1 MHPAAR
7 RVVTVVLLAQVAW
20 ALPLGV
26 VLALTINWSF
36 LLGLGCVALVAVAVL
51 LGFMLA
57 WQRADLRREA
67 LLTRGTRVPAVLVAS
82 RPTSTRINN
91 RRLLAHTFEARET
104 GRVVRAEAKA
114 FVHLPVGA
122 AATIAYDATDPV
134 RAVVVEDLERSS
146 LDH

>member
-7 RVVTVVLLAQVAW
+7 RVVTVVLLVQVAW
-20 ALPLGV
+20 SLPLGV
-26 VLALTINWSF
+26 VLALSVRWSF
-36 LLGLGCVALVAVAVL
+36 LPTFGGVALAVLAVL

-67 LLTRGTRVPAVLVAS
+67 LLARGARVPAVLVAS
-82 RPTSTRINN
+82 RATNTRINN
-91 RRLLAHTFEARET
+91 RRLVAHVFEARQG
-104 GRVVRAEAKA
+104 GRVVRAEARA
-114 FVHLPVGA
+114 FAHLPVGT
-122 AATIAYDATDPV
+122 AATIAYDATDPA